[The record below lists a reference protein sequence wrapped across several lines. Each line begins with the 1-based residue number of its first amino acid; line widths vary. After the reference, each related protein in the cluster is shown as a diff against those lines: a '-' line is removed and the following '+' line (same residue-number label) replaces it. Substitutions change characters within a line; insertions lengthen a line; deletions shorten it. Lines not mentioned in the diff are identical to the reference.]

1 HFFPSSTSSLLPL
14 LPFFHF
20 FPSSTS
26 SLLPLLPFFH
36 FFPSST
42 SSLLPLLP
50 FFHFFP
56 SSTPLRAV
64 LATSHDRGCDCDCE
78 RDCSCGHDHG
88 SWLCGRRKS
97 GRLASGNKPAIANPL
112 STSTSMSADLRAAAV
127 SCQKAKGCRRKDP
140 RCRGERGAQGPSR
153 DALQLRGHAK
163 NAIGKTSKLRGKW
176 LMKTIPRDPSFSD
189 ARGHPLAQPTLRSKR
204 NFSVLRDGKRSV
216 LRDGKLSSPS
226 GQQTLQSFGT
236 VNSPVLRD
244 GKRFSPSGRQ
254 LFVLRDT
261 LNFAQRR
268 G

>member
-1 HFFPSSTSSLLPL
+1 MISLSLSLSPTSSLLPLLPFFHFFPSSTSSLLPL

-20 FPSSTS
+20 FPSSTPS
-26 SLLPLLPFFH
+26 LLPLLPFFHFFPSSTPSLLPLLPFFH

-64 LATSHDRGCDCDCE
+64 LATSHNRGCDCDCG

-163 NAIGKTSKLRGKW
+163 N
-176 LMKTIPRDPSFSD
+176 
-189 ARGHPLAQPTLRSKR
+189 
-204 NFSVLRDGKRSV
+204 
-216 LRDGKLSSPS
+216 
-226 GQQTLQSFGT
+226 
-236 VNSPVLRD
+236 
-244 GKRFSPSGRQ
+244 
-254 LFVLRDT
+254 
-261 LNFAQRR
+261 
-268 G
+268 

>member
-1 HFFPSSTSSLLPL
+1 
-14 LPFFHF
+14 
-20 FPSSTS
+20 
-26 SLLPLLPFFH
+26 
-36 FFPSST
+36 
-42 SSLLPLLP
+42 
-50 FFHFFP
+50 
-56 SSTPLRAV
+56 LRAV

-112 STSTSMSADLRAAAV
+112 STFISMSADLRAAAV

-163 NAIGKTSKLRGKW
+163 NAIGKTKQIKGK
-176 LMKTIPRDPSFSD
+176 TAYENHPTRPEFFGCE
-189 ARGHPLAQPTLRSKR
+189 RTPLAQPTLRSKR

-236 VNSPVLRD
+236 ANSPVLRD

-254 LFVLRDT
+254 LLSFGTLLTLRKDEGWT
-261 LNFAQRR
+261 S
-268 G
+268 GSG